1 MKRKLFNKLI
11 FNGTV
16 LALVTA
22 FLVAAGFSL
31 IRHFDHRLFPERP
44 PDPVELQRLVKSWR
58 AAVVGDDARRAI
70 LQAQRLTA
78 AEQLRMPKL
87 PCLKLFRQFGLSS
100 VALTS
105 PLGEIDYR
113 RWRDAAELQQ
123 LADRI
128 VNSADAA
135 LDELF
140 AVVNAEIKP
149 STLPVP
155 TLTLMEIWRRK
166 SGGPEDRIRLLGGLA
181 AYFGYRMTVV
191 CLTDFS
197 HRPFFALAEFRRN
210 GQTHVAD
217 FLYGRLYRNVTVAE
231 MTAPANWHPDL
242 KKALTREKIY
252 FVPVEPVDYRNAEQ
266 DLYRRLEPFRGRE
279 LPIFPTSAPSA
290 RLRDTIRATGADERQ
305 IFFWTYPLA
314 GLAKSP
320 LLPKNWRILPPAEEK
335 KSPQLNGE
343 QENR

>member
-1 MKRKLFNKLI
+1 MKRKLFYKLI
-11 FNGTV
+11 FNGMV
-16 LALVTA
+16 MALVTA

-31 IRHFDHRLFPERP
+31 IRHFNRRLFPERT

-58 AAVVGDDARRAI
+58 AAVKKDDAKRAI
-70 LQAQRLTA
+70 LQAQRLTSD
-78 AEQLRMPKL
+78 ESLRMPEL
-87 PCLKLFRQFGLSS
+87 SSLKLFRQFGLSS

-135 LDELF
+135 MDELF

-149 STLPVP
+149 SQLPVP
-155 TLTLMEIWRRK
+155 TLTIMEIWRQK

-181 AYFGYRMTVV
+181 AYFGYQMTVV
-191 CLTDFS
+191 CLTDLS

-210 GQTHVAD
+210 GQTQVAD

-231 MTAPANWHPDL
+231 MKVPANWHPDL
-242 KKALTREKIY
+242 KAALSRKKLY
-252 FVPVEPVDYRNAEQ
+252 FVPVEPADYRNAEQ
-266 DLYRRLEPFRGRE
+266 DLSRQLEPFRGRE
-279 LPIFPTSAPSA
+279 LPIFPTSSPSA
-290 RLRDTIRATGADERQ
+290 QLRDTIQATGADENSV
-305 IFFWTYPLA
+305 FFWTYPLA

-320 LLPKNWRILPPAEEK
+320 LLPISWRIQPPADEK
-335 KSPQLNGE
+335 KSPKLNGA